1 MNSTVTT
8 RITRIGN
15 SKGII
20 VPTSVVKALA
30 LAEGDTVELNYNST
44 TQELTAKFP
53 TTKQLALAS
62 HLHNI

>member
-1 MNSTVTT
+1 MGDQVTT

-30 LAEGDTVELNYNST
+30 LEDGDTVALSYNSQ
-44 TQELTAKFP
+44 TQELTVKFP
-53 TTKQLALAS
+53 NTKQLALVS
-62 HLHNI
+62 HLHNA

>member
-20 VPTSVVKALA
+20 VPTGVVKALA
-30 LAEGDTVELNYNST
+30 LEDGDTVELSFNST
-44 TQELTAKFP
+44 TQELIAKFP
-53 TTKQLALAS
+53 TTKQLALVS
-62 HLHNI
+62 HLHNT